1 MLSIGGIIA
10 ERYQVLEL
18 VLNSGHNSIYRAKD
32 LKTEKIWQLR
42 EMRYY
47 EENGKVIKK
56 LPSELLLLYTLDH
69 QNLQKIPVLC
79 LESSRC
85 IAVMEP
91 LIGDDLLSLR
101 EKGRK
106 ENPNS
111 KGAQDPLLVIRW
123 AKQLCNLFIYLHSQ
137 HPEIACRYMDPSHII
152 LQEDG
157 NLKTFDSGLISISE
171 DGERRFPFLIGR
183 GYAAPELFVGGTVN
197 ERTDIHLLGATLY
210 HLITGLSPKETDFS
224 YSKHPISR
232 YVPQLKNSEIE
243 KVIQKCIQVDPDD
256 RYRNCMELMQDLD
269 RRPI

>member
-69 QNLQKIPVLC
+69 
-79 LESSRC
+79 
-85 IAVMEP
+85 
-91 LIGDDLLSLR
+91 
-101 EKGRK
+101 
-106 ENPNS
+106 
-111 KGAQDPLLVIRW
+111 PLLVIRW
-123 AKQLCNLFIYLHSQ
+123 AKQLCSLFIYLHSQ